1 VTIAAFFVSF
11 GANNPQG
18 MSEAT
23 QLLYAIESGDPKAAG
38 QLLPLVYQELR
49 RLAASRMAHEAA
61 GQTLQPTALVHEAWL
76 RLVGNQTP
84 TFQNRAHF
92 FAAAAE
98 AMRRILIER
107 ARRRQAARHGCGQQ
121 RVELEQVELPFPGDD
136 EQVLAVN
143 DALEQLA
150 AAHPQEAEVVKLRYF
165 VGLTHE
171 EVADAL
177 GISVR
182 TAKSYWAHA
191 RAWLF
196 QAMTKTK
203 AAK

>member
-107 ARRRQAARHGCGQQ
+107 ARRRQAARHG
-121 RVELEQVELPFPGDD
+121 
-136 EQVLAVN
+136 
-143 DALEQLA
+143 
-150 AAHPQEAEVVKLRYF
+150 
-165 VGLTHE
+165 
-171 EVADAL
+171 
-177 GISVR
+177 
-182 TAKSYWAHA
+182 
-191 RAWLF
+191 
-196 QAMTKTK
+196 
-203 AAK
+203 